1 MKVRLISFALLLFC
15 VAACAALSRGSNA
28 SDQSQP
34 AVLEVDNRSFLDM
47 DVFAA
52 RSAQRVRLGTA
63 NGNSKTYFNIP
74 TFLVSGVTSLR
85 FIADPIGGNR
95 ASVSQ
100 EITVSPGD
108 TVVLVIPPG

>member
-1 MKVRLISFALLLFC
+1 MKVRSISVVLLLFC
-15 VAACAALSRGSNA
+15 VAACASLSRGSS

-34 AVLEVDNRSFLDM
+34 AVLEVDNRGFLDM
-47 DVFAA
+47 DIFAA

-63 NGNSKTYFNIP
+63 KGTGKTYFNIP
-74 TFLVSGVTSLR
+74 SFLVSGVTSLR

-100 EITVSPGD
+100 EITVAPGD

>member
-1 MKVRLISFALLLFC
+1 MKVRSISLALLLFC
-15 VAACAALSRGSNA
+15 LAGCAALSRSNA

-52 RSAQRVRLGTA
+52 QSAQRVRLGTA
-63 NGNSKTYFNIP
+63 NGNSKTYLNIP

-95 ASVSQ
+95 ASVSE

>member
-1 MKVRLISFALLLFC
+1 MKVRSISFALLPLC
-15 VAACAALSRGSNA
+15 IAACAAMSRGSNSA
-28 SDQSQP
+28 DQSQP
-34 AVLEVDNRSFLDM
+34 AVLEVDNRGFLDM

-63 NGNSKTYFNIP
+63 NGTGKTYFNIP

-108 TVVLVIPPG
+108 TVVLMIPPV

>member
-1 MKVRLISFALLLFC
+1 MKVRSISVVLLLLC
-15 VAACAALSRGSNA
+15 VAACASLSRGSS

-34 AVLEVDNRSFLDM
+34 AVLEVDNRGFLDM
-47 DVFAA
+47 DIFAA

-63 NGNSKTYFNIP
+63 NGTGKTYFNIP
-74 TFLVSGVTSLR
+74 SFLVSGVTSLR

-100 EITVSPGD
+100 EITVASGD
-108 TVVLVIPPG
+108 TVVLVIPPV

>member
-1 MKVRLISFALLLFC
+1 MRVRSIAFALLLLC
-15 VAACAALSRGSNA
+15 VAACAALSRSSNNA
-28 SDQSQP
+28 DQSQP

-108 TVVLVIPPG
+108 TVVLMIPPG

>member
-1 MKVRLISFALLLFC
+1 MKVRSISFAFVLLC
-15 VAACAALSRGSNA
+15 VAACAALSRNSSN

-34 AVLEVDNRSFLDM
+34 AVLEVDNRGFLDM

-52 RSAQRVRLGTA
+52 RSVERVRLGTA
-63 NGNSKTYFNIP
+63 GGTGKTFFNIP

-100 EITVSPGD
+100 SITVSPGD
-108 TVVLVIPPG
+108 TVVLMIPPA